1 MTHQMKMMTE
11 SAVMMKSNTKNE
23 DNRTLDEWFE
33 IWCRKE
39 EHLLDWLNSDEEDD
53 DIPDYDYPDDD
64 L

>member
-11 SAVMMKSNTKNE
+11 SAVTMKSNTKNE
-23 DNRTLDEWFE
+23 DNLTLDEWFE
-33 IWCRKE
+33 IWCRKG